1 MSAVEEMP
9 LGRRS
14 YLRCLLGEGHGR
26 GARPVGGSGSLWV
39 ASTAVCL
46 VPGVALQR
54 TGSVPGWLW
63 LETLAGGKVGI
74 HREGAFCKGQGEPSL
89 GSCLAQI

>member
-1 MSAVEEMP
+1 MSDVEEMP

-14 YLRCLLGEGHGR
+14 YLSMLPAGR

-46 VPGVALQR
+46 VLGVVSHR
-54 TGSVPGWLW
+54 TGSVPGRLR
-63 LETLAGGKVGI
+63 LETLAGGKVGS
-74 HREGAFCKGQGEPSL
+74 HREGAFCKGQGEPPL